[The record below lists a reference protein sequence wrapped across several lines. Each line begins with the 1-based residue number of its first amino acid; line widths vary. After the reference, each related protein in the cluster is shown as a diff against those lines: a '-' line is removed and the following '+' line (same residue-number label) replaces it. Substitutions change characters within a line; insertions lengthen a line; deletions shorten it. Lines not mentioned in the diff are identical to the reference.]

1 MDENKLERYFEIP
14 MIIFG
19 ILVLPVL
26 YIQMTS
32 TNPLLR
38 VLTFGVDVLI
48 WLAFVIEFSTMISV
62 TKDKKNYVK
71 TNWLN
76 LAIIL
81 LSPPLPLK
89 ALSGFEALR
98 IIRVLRV
105 LRVFVVLGR
114 GTKGFKKFYA
124 KNSVNYIVYLT
135 VILIFICGFIFSIF
149 EKGKSFFDGIW
160 WAIETV
166 STVGYGDIAPLTTG
180 GRAIGIILIFLGIG
194 FMSMLTAAI
203 SAYFVEKDANQD
215 TKQILEKLESLSK
228 ELDEL
233 KKSK

>member
-1 MDENKLERYFEIP
+1 MDETKLERYFEIP

-26 YIQMTS
+26 YIQLTS
-32 TNPLLR
+32 TIPLLR
-38 VLTFGVDVLI
+38 LIAYVIDILI
-48 WLAFVIEFSTMISV
+48 WLAFVFEFVAMISA
-62 TKDKKNYVK
+62 TKDKRNYVK

-81 LSPPLPLK
+81 LTPPLPLRGL
-89 ALSGFEALR
+89 AGLEGLR
-98 IIRVLRV
+98 ILRILRV
-105 LRVFVVLGR
+105 LRVFVVMGR

-124 KNSVNYIVYLT
+124 KNSINYVLYLT
-135 VILIFICGFIFSIF
+135 VILVFICGFIFSLF

-166 STVGYGDIAPLTTG
+166 STVGYGDIAPITPA
-180 GRAIGIILIFLGIG
+180 GRALGIVLIFLGIG

-203 SAYFVEKDANQD
+203 SAYFVEKDSNREM
-215 TKQILEKLESLSK
+215 KQILEKLDMLGK
-228 ELDEL
+228 EIEEL
-233 KKSK
+233 KKNK

>member
-1 MDENKLERYFEIP
+1 MDENKLENMFEIP

-19 ILVLPVL
+19 LLVIPVL

-32 TNPLLR
+32 TNPTLR
-38 VLTFGVDVLI
+38 LFAYIIDILI
-48 WLAFVIEFSTMISV
+48 WLAFVIEFVTLISV
-62 TKDKKNYVK
+62 TKDKKQYVK

-76 LAIIL
+76 LAIIV

-89 ALSGFEALR
+89 AFKGFEGLR

-105 LRVFVVLGR
+105 LRVFVVLSR

-124 KNSVNYIVYLT
+124 KNSFNYIIYLT

-149 EKGKSFFDGIW
+149 EKGKSLFDGIW

-166 STVGYGDIAPLTTG
+166 STVGYGDIAPITTG

-203 SAYFVEKDANQD
+203 SAYFVEKDSNREM
-215 TKQILEKLESLSK
+215 KQILEKLDTLTKDIE
-228 ELDEL
+228 EL
-233 KKSK
+233 KKK

>member
-38 VLTFGVDVLI
+38 SIAFVIDVLI
-48 WLAFVIEFSTMISV
+48 WLAFLIEFVTLISV
-62 TKDKKNYVK
+62 TKDKNRYVK

-76 LAIIL
+76 LAIIV
-81 LSPPLPLK
+81 LSPPLPLR
-89 ALSGFEALR
+89 ALPGFEALR

-105 LRVFVVLGR
+105 LRVFVVLSR

-124 KNSVNYIVYLT
+124 KNSINYVLYLT
-135 VILIFICGFIFSIF
+135 VILVFICGFIFSIF

-166 STVGYGDIAPLTTG
+166 STVGYGDIAPLTPA
-180 GRAIGIILIFLGIG
+180 GRALGIVLIFLGIG

-203 SAYFVEKDANQD
+203 SAYFVEKDSNREM
-215 TKQILEKLESLSK
+215 KQILEKLDKLSK
-228 ELDEL
+228 ELEEL

>member
-1 MDENKLERYFEIP
+1 MDEQKLENMFEIP

-19 ILVLPVL
+19 LLVIPVL
-26 YIQMTS
+26 YIQLTS
-32 TNPLLR
+32 TNPTLR
-38 VLTFGVDVLI
+38 MFAFIVDILI
-48 WLAFVIEFSTMISV
+48 WLAFVIEYVAEISV
-62 TKDKKNYVK
+62 TKDKKEYAK
-71 TNWLN
+71 QNWLN
-76 LAIIL
+76 LFIIL
-81 LSPPLPLK
+81 VSPPLPLR
-89 ALSGFEALR
+89 ALQGFEGLR

-124 KNSVNYIVYLT
+124 KNSVNYVIYLT

-149 EKGKSFFDGIW
+149 EKGKSLFDGIW

-180 GRAIGIILIFLGIG
+180 GRTIGIILIFLGIG

-233 KKSK
+233 KKSR

>member
-38 VLTFGVDVLI
+38 SIAFVIDVLI
-48 WLAFVIEFSTMISV
+48 WLAFLIEFVTLISV
-62 TKDKKNYVK
+62 TKDKKRYVK

-76 LAIIL
+76 LAIIVV
-81 LSPPLPLK
+81 SPPLPLR
-89 ALSGFEALR
+89 ALPGFEALR

-105 LRVFVVLGR
+105 LRVFVVLSR

-124 KNSVNYIVYLT
+124 KNSINYVLYLT
-135 VILIFICGFIFSIF
+135 VILVFICGFIFSIF

-166 STVGYGDIAPLTTG
+166 STVGYGDIAPLTPA
-180 GRAIGIILIFLGIG
+180 GRALGIVLIFLGIG

-203 SAYFVEKDANQD
+203 SAYFVEKDSNREM
-215 TKQILEKLESLSK
+215 KQLLEKLDTLSK
-228 ELDEL
+228 DIEEL
-233 KKSK
+233 KKK

>member
-38 VLTFGVDVLI
+38 SIAFVIDVLI
-48 WLAFVIEFSTMISV
+48 WLAFLIEFVTLISV
-62 TKDKKNYVK
+62 TKDKKRYVK

-76 LAIIL
+76 LAIIV
-81 LSPPLPLK
+81 LSPPLPLR
-89 ALSGFEALR
+89 ALPGFEALR

-105 LRVFVVLGR
+105 LRVFVVLSR

-124 KNSVNYIVYLT
+124 KNSINYVLYLT
-135 VILIFICGFIFSIF
+135 VILVFICGFIFSIF

-160 WAIETV
+160 LAIETV
-166 STVGYGDIAPLTTG
+166 STVGYGDIAPLTSA
-180 GRAIGIILIFLGIG
+180 GRVLGIVLIFLGIG

-203 SAYFVEKDANQD
+203 SAYFVEKDSNREM
-215 TKQILEKLESLSK
+215 KQILEKLDKLSK
-228 ELDEL
+228 ELEEL

>member
-1 MDENKLERYFEIP
+1 MDEKKIENMFELP

-19 ILVLPVL
+19 LLVIPVL
-26 YIQMTS
+26 YIQLTS
-32 TNPLLR
+32 TNPTLR
-38 VLTFGVDVLI
+38 LFAFIVDILI
-48 WLAFVIEFSTMISV
+48 WLAFVIEYVAEISI
-62 TKDKKNYVK
+62 TKDKKKYAK
-71 TNWLN
+71 QNWLN
-76 LAIIL
+76 LFIIL
-81 LSPPLPLK
+81 VSPPLPLR
-89 ALSGFEALR
+89 ALQGFEGLR

-124 KNSVNYIVYLT
+124 KNSVNYVIYLT
-135 VILIFICGFIFSIF
+135 VILIFICGFIFSIC
-149 EKGKSFFDGIW
+149 EQGKSLFDGIW

-215 TKQILEKLESLSK
+215 TKQILEKLESLGK
-228 ELDEL
+228 ELEEL
-233 KKSK
+233 KKSR

>member
-26 YIQMTS
+26 YIQLTS
-32 TNPLLR
+32 TSPLLR
-38 VLTFGVDVLI
+38 LIAFAIDILI
-48 WLAFVIEFSTMISV
+48 WLAFVVEFVSMISI

-81 LSPPLPLK
+81 LTPPLPLR
-89 ALSGFEALR
+89 ALAGLEGLR

-124 KNSVNYIVYLT
+124 KNSINYVLYLT
-135 VILIFICGFIFSIF
+135 VILVFICGFIFSLF

-166 STVGYGDIAPLTTG
+166 STVGYGDIAPLTPA
-180 GRAIGIILIFLGIG
+180 GRALGIVLIFLGIG

-203 SAYFVEKDANQD
+203 SAYFVEKDSNREM
-215 TKQILEKLESLSK
+215 KQILEKLDSLSK
-228 ELDEL
+228 EIEQL
-233 KKSK
+233 KNKK

>member
-38 VLTFGVDVLI
+38 SIAFVIDVLI
-48 WLAFVIEFSTMISV
+48 WLAFLIEFVTLISV
-62 TKDKKNYVK
+62 TKDKKRYVK

-76 LAIIL
+76 LAIIV
-81 LSPPLPLK
+81 LSPPLPLR
-89 ALSGFEALR
+89 ALPGFEALR

-105 LRVFVVLGR
+105 LRVFVVLSR
-114 GTKGFKKFYA
+114 GTKGFEKFYA
-124 KNSVNYIVYLT
+124 KNSINYVLYLT
-135 VILIFICGFIFSIF
+135 VILVFICGFIFSIF

-166 STVGYGDIAPLTTG
+166 STVGYGDIAPLTPA
-180 GRAIGIILIFLGIG
+180 GRALGIVLIFLGIG

-203 SAYFVEKDANQD
+203 SAYFVEKDSNREM
-215 TKQILEKLESLSK
+215 KQILEKLDTLSK
-228 ELDEL
+228 ELEEL

>member
-38 VLTFGVDVLI
+38 SIAFVIDVLI
-48 WLAFVIEFSTMISV
+48 WLAFLIEFVTLISV
-62 TKDKKNYVK
+62 TKDKKRYVK

-76 LAIIL
+76 LAIIV
-81 LSPPLPLK
+81 LSPPLPLR
-89 ALSGFEALR
+89 ALPGFEALR

-105 LRVFVVLGR
+105 LRVFVVLSR

-124 KNSVNYIVYLT
+124 KNSINYVLYLT
-135 VILIFICGFIFSIF
+135 VILVFICGFIFSIF

-166 STVGYGDIAPLTTG
+166 STVGYGDIAPLTPA
-180 GRAIGIILIFLGIG
+180 GRALGIVLIFLGIG

-203 SAYFVEKDANQD
+203 SAYFVEKDSNREM
-215 TKQILEKLESLSK
+215 KQILEKLDKLSK
-228 ELDEL
+228 ELEEL

>member
-38 VLTFGVDVLI
+38 GIAFIIDVLI
-48 WLAFVIEFSTMISV
+48 WLAFVIEFVTLISI
-62 TKDKKNYVK
+62 TKDKKQYVK

-81 LSPPLPLK
+81 LSPPLPIR
-89 ALSGFEALR
+89 ALPGFEALR

-105 LRVFVVLGR
+105 LRVFVVLSR
-114 GTKGFKKFYA
+114 GTRGFKKFYA
-124 KNSVNYIVYLT
+124 KNSVNYVLYLT
-135 VILIFICGFIFSIF
+135 VILVFICGFIFSLF

-166 STVGYGDIAPLTTG
+166 STVGYGDIAPITPA
-180 GRAIGIILIFLGIG
+180 GRALGIVLIFLGIG

-203 SAYFVEKDANQD
+203 SAYFVEKDSNREM
-215 TKQILEKLESLSK
+215 KQILEKLDALSRDL
-228 ELDEL
+228 EEL
-233 KKSK
+233 KKK

>member
-19 ILVLPVL
+19 ILVLPVF

-32 TNPLLR
+32 TSPLLR
-38 VLTFGVDVLI
+38 GIAFVIDVLI
-48 WLAFVIEFSTMISV
+48 WLAFLIEFVTLISV
-62 TKDKKNYVK
+62 TKDKKQYVK

-76 LAIIL
+76 LAIIV
-81 LSPPLPLK
+81 LSPPLPLR
-89 ALSGFEALR
+89 ALPGFEALR

-105 LRVFVVLGR
+105 LRVFVVLSR

-124 KNSVNYIVYLT
+124 KNSINYVLYLT
-135 VILIFICGFIFSIF
+135 VILVFICGFIFSIF

-166 STVGYGDIAPLTTG
+166 STVGYGDIAPLTPA
-180 GRAIGIILIFLGIG
+180 GRALGIVLIFLGIG

-203 SAYFVEKDANQD
+203 SAYFVEKDSNREM
-215 TKQILEKLESLSK
+215 KQILEKLDALSRDI
-228 ELDEL
+228 EEL

>member
-38 VLTFGVDVLI
+38 SIAFVIDVLI
-48 WLAFVIEFSTMISV
+48 WLAFLIEFVTLISV
-62 TKDKKNYVK
+62 TKDKKRYVK

-76 LAIIL
+76 LAIIV
-81 LSPPLPLK
+81 LSPPLPLR
-89 ALSGFEALR
+89 ALPGFEALR

-105 LRVFVVLGR
+105 LRVFVVLSR

-124 KNSVNYIVYLT
+124 KNSINYVLYLT
-135 VILIFICGFIFSIF
+135 VILVFICGFIFSIF

-166 STVGYGDIAPLTTG
+166 STVGYGDIAPLTPA
-180 GRAIGIILIFLGIG
+180 GRALGIVLIFLGIG

-203 SAYFVEKDANQD
+203 SAYFVEKDSNREM
-215 TKQILEKLESLSK
+215 KQLLEKLDTLSK
-228 ELDEL
+228 DIEEL
-233 KKSK
+233 KKK

>member
-1 MDENKLERYFEIP
+1 MDENKLGRYFEIP

-26 YIQMTS
+26 YIQLTS
-32 TNPLLR
+32 TSPLLR
-38 VLTFGVDVLI
+38 LIAFVIDILI
-48 WLAFVIEFSTMISV
+48 WLAFVVEFVAMISI
-62 TKDKKNYVK
+62 TNDKKNYVK

-81 LSPPLPLK
+81 LTPPLPLR
-89 ALSGFEALR
+89 ALAGLEGLR

-124 KNSVNYIVYLT
+124 KNSINYVLYLT
-135 VILIFICGFIFSIF
+135 VILVFICGFIFSLF

-166 STVGYGDIAPLTTG
+166 STVGYGDIAPLTPA
-180 GRAIGIILIFLGIG
+180 GRALGIMLIFLGIG

-203 SAYFVEKDANQD
+203 SAYFVEKDSNKEM
-215 TKQILEKLESLSK
+215 KQILEKLDSLSK
-228 ELDEL
+228 EIESL
-233 KKSK
+233 KKNK

>member
-1 MDENKLERYFEIP
+1 MDENKLENMFEIP

-19 ILVLPVL
+19 LLVIPVL

-32 TNPLLR
+32 TNPTLR
-38 VLTFGVDVLI
+38 LFAYIIDILI
-48 WLAFVIEFSTMISV
+48 WLAFVIEFVTLISV
-62 TKDKKNYVK
+62 TKDKKQYVK

-76 LAIIL
+76 LAIIV

-89 ALSGFEALR
+89 AFKGFEGLR

-105 LRVFVVLGR
+105 LRVFVVLSR

-124 KNSVNYIVYLT
+124 KNSFNYIIYLT

-149 EKGKSFFDGIW
+149 EKGKSLFDGIW

-166 STVGYGDIAPLTTG
+166 STVGYGDIAPITTG

-203 SAYFVEKDANQD
+203 SAYFVEKDSNREM
-215 TKQILEKLESLSK
+215 KQILEKLDTLSK
-228 ELDEL
+228 DIEEL
-233 KKSK
+233 KKK

>member
-38 VLTFGVDVLI
+38 SIAFVIDVLI
-48 WLAFVIEFSTMISV
+48 WLAFLIEFVTLISV
-62 TKDKKNYVK
+62 TKDKKRYVK

-76 LAIIL
+76 LAIIV
-81 LSPPLPLK
+81 LSPPLPLR
-89 ALSGFEALR
+89 ALPGFEALR

-105 LRVFVVLGR
+105 LRVFVVLSR

-124 KNSVNYIVYLT
+124 KNSINYVLYLT
-135 VILIFICGFIFSIF
+135 VILVFICGFIFSIF

-166 STVGYGDIAPLTTG
+166 STVGYGDIAPLTPA
-180 GRAIGIILIFLGIG
+180 GRALGIVLIFLGIG

-203 SAYFVEKDANQD
+203 SAYFVEKDSNREM
-215 TKQILEKLESLSK
+215 KQILEKLDTLSK
-228 ELDEL
+228 DIEEL
-233 KKSK
+233 KKK

>member
-1 MDENKLERYFEIP
+1 M
-14 MIIFG
+14 
-19 ILVLPVL
+19 
-26 YIQMTS
+26 
-32 TNPLLR
+32 
-38 VLTFGVDVLI
+38 
-48 WLAFVIEFSTMISV
+48 AFVIEFVAGVSV
-62 TKDKKNYVK
+62 ASDKKKYTK
-71 TNWLN
+71 QNWLN
-76 LAIIL
+76 LFIIL
-81 LSPPLPLK
+81 VSPPLPLR
-89 ALSGFEALR
+89 AFQGFEGLR

-149 EKGKSFFDGIW
+149 EKGKTLFDGIW

-203 SAYFVEKDANQD
+203 SAYFVEKDTNQD
-215 TKQILEKLESLSK
+215 TKQILDKLESLSR
-228 ELDEL
+228 ELEEL
-233 KKSK
+233 KKNK